1 MICPKSVKMA
11 HEEIQ
16 KNIFAMLPEKWDRIY
31 LYASVTD
38 HFNNLQ
44 TGEMFFFYY
53 PKGVLKKNPVNV
65 YEVPIRF
72 NIDESQYF
80 KLADELFNS
89 IKKLRAECK
98 EQGEELW
105 TNLTISIEKL
115 KYKVEY
121 SYDDLNSSEFDSDAR
136 HLIWKYKYLEIPY
149 ESLNKKEREIIN
161 TYLKSEKGETKV
173 FELPL
178 YETGKYKKIESVKH
192 IEKNLKF
199 VTDEKIEEM
208 KFISTYVP
216 KSQILN
222 KKD

>member
-1 MICPKSVKMA
+1 MICPKSIKMA

-16 KNIFAMLPEKWDRIY
+16 KNIFAMLPEKWDRLY

-53 PKGVLKKNPVNV
+53 PKGVLKKNPINV
-65 YEVPIRF
+65 YEVPVKF

-80 KLADELFNS
+80 KLADELFSS
-89 IKKLRAECK
+89 IKKLRAECR

-121 SYDDLNSSEFDSDAR
+121 SYDDLTSSELDSDAR
-136 HLIWKYKYLEIPY
+136 HLIWEYNYLGIPY
-149 ESLNKKEREIIN
+149 ESLNKKERDIIN
-161 TYLKSEKGETKV
+161 KYLQSEKKPTKI

-178 YETGKYKKIESVKH
+178 YDKGTYQKIESVKH

-199 VTDEKIEEM
+199 VTDKKIEEM